1 MRTKGGGRTKMDY
14 SVILTIL
21 GVSIGVGL
29 VVFERY
35 AGRLR
40 LKEDGELMSRYVRLV
55 KIRKKHKQGR
65 GR

>member
-1 MRTKGGGRTKMDY
+1 VDY

-35 AGRLR
+35 AGK
-40 LKEDGELMSRYVRLV
+40 LKFTDEELMSRYLRLI
-55 KIRKKHKQGR
+55 KIRARRKQR
-65 GR
+65 GRLNE